1 MARQGRA
8 EQGMAAGRWGSRG
21 AAGQGASLPPSHA
34 ARGREERTAGPGRCR
49 FVGCWRSPKRAREL
63 LLRARGGCS
72 AGAGRDG
79 RAGQA
84 PGRTAPSSALGRTP
98 RPGARPRANFPPQ
111 GRRRPSGRVP
121 PYLCCS
127 PTSPSVITWGTSSSV
142 GHTPEAMQP
151 NTPHS
156 SRMPS
161 SSSSMAARGGGTRP
175 GPLRRIP
182 PARSYGRRTQPTAP
196 RRAKPPVPCREAC
209 SFTCGGSSGLVP
221 RPAPLHSPPPVPRP
235 AAGTAGSRH
244 WSRRGTG
251 QRSLGGGRDGGARV
265 GSVVL
270 GGDWRAGSAAP
281 PARPFRRAL
290 LTPAAGGP
298 RALSFFPVP

>member
-1 MARQGRA
+1 
-8 EQGMAAGRWGSRG
+8 
-21 AAGQGASLPPSHA
+21 
-34 ARGREERTAGPGRCR
+34 
-49 FVGCWRSPKRAREL
+49 
-63 LLRARGGCS
+63 
-72 AGAGRDG
+72 
-79 RAGQA
+79 
-84 PGRTAPSSALGRTP
+84 
-98 RPGARPRANFPPQ
+98 
-111 GRRRPSGRVP
+111 
-121 PYLCCS
+121 
-127 PTSPSVITWGTSSSV
+127 
-142 GHTPEAMQP
+142 MQP

-251 QRSLGGGRDGGARV
+251 QRSLGGVGMEGRGSAPSYWAAIGAR
-265 GSVVL
+265 
-270 GGDWRAGSAAP
+270 AP
-281 PARPFRRAL
+281 PPRLPAPSAGPFLPPRRVGRVRSVSFL
-290 LTPAAGGP
+290 CL
-298 RALSFFPVP
+298 RCLSPPPLSPPWPPPPQN

>member
-1 MARQGRA
+1 M
-8 EQGMAAGRWGSRG
+8 
-21 AAGQGASLPPSHA
+21 
-34 ARGREERTAGPGRCR
+34 
-49 FVGCWRSPKRAREL
+49 
-63 LLRARGGCS
+63 
-72 AGAGRDG
+72 
-79 RAGQA
+79 
-84 PGRTAPSSALGRTP
+84 
-98 RPGARPRANFPPQ
+98 
-111 GRRRPSGRVP
+111 
-121 PYLCCS
+121 
-127 PTSPSVITWGTSSSV
+127 ITWGTSSSV

-182 PARSYGRRTQPTAP
+182 PARSYGHRTQPTAP